1 MTAAVAVGRLR
12 ADELAAQRE
21 NAMIGMTSG
30 ILISFPENSGRA
42 KGGLG
47 LIADPGLD
55 DAAGERAWAA
65 HRPEVEVVAQE
76 TVS

>member
-1 MTAAVAVGRLR
+1 
-12 ADELAAQRE
+12 
-21 NAMIGMTSG
+21 MIGMTSG
-30 ILISFPENSGRA
+30 ILISFPENSDRA
-42 KGGLG
+42 KGALG

-65 HRPEVEVVAQE
+65 HRPEIEVVAQE